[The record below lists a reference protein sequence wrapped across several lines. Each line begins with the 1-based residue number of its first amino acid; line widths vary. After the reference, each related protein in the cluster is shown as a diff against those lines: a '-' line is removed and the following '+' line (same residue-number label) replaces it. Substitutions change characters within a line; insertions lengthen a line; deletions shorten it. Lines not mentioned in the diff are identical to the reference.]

1 LRSSQLPLQFKIV
14 GMDCAEEVAVLK
26 REVGPVVGGVH
37 RLAFDILN
45 GKMTIQPPASEVTP
59 EVIIRAV
66 ARTGMRAE
74 IWQDAARDL
83 SSSESRQRHGRTI
96 TTILSGVLAII
107 GFMVHV
113 VLSGGVGPAIGSEGL
128 GVVHDVPLAARLPY
142 LLAIMVALRYVLPK
156 AWRAARRLRP
166 DMNLLMTVAVVG
178 AIGIGEWFEAA
189 TVAFLFALSLDLES
203 WTVGRARR
211 AVAALMELAP
221 LVARLRKSD
230 GTEEQVPP
238 EQVPVGAHFI
248 VVPGEKLPLDG
259 TVVSG
264 FSEVN
269 QAPITGESAPVPK
282 QPGGQVFAGTIN
294 GDGVLEVECTKPAG
308 DTTLAHIISLVA
320 EAQSRRAPSEQWV
333 EKFARVYTPLVM
345 GLAFAFLVVPPLF
358 FSGDWGD
365 WFYRSLVL
373 LVIACPCALVISTP
387 VSIVAALSAAA
398 RNGVLIKGGTYVE
411 APARLRAIAFDKT
424 GTLTEGKP
432 RVLEVVPLSGH
443 DERELLER
451 VAAIESRSDHP
462 LAQAIVAYVKER
474 GVEFKP
480 ADDLQIIQG
489 KGATARFSG
498 KRYWLG
504 SHRYLEERGQENED
518 VHRRLESMSQGGRT
532 VVAVGNEDH
541 VCGLIALADAV
552 RPKAR
557 QTLQT
562 LRKAGLQRIVMLTG
576 DNRETALAI
585 AVEAGVDEVHAEL
598 LPADKMTAV
607 EKLVAKYG
615 NAAMVGDGVNDAPAL
630 GRASVGIAMGAAG
643 SDAAIETA
651 DIALMSDDLSKL
663 PWLVQHSRQTLAI
676 IRQNIAF
683 SLSVK
688 ALFVVLTFSG
698 YASLWAAIA
707 ADMGVSL
714 LVVFNA
720 LRLVAI
726 RHSSG

>member
-1 LRSSQLPLQFKIV
+1 
-14 GMDCAEEVAVLK
+14 
-26 REVGPVVGGVH
+26 
-37 RLAFDILN
+37 
-45 GKMTIQPPASEVTP
+45 
-59 EVIIRAV
+59 
-66 ARTGMRAE
+66 
-74 IWQDAARDL
+74 
-83 SSSESRQRHGRTI
+83 
-96 TTILSGVLAII
+96 
-107 GFMVHV
+107 
-113 VLSGGVGPAIGSEGL
+113 
-128 GVVHDVPLAARLPY
+128 
-142 LLAIMVALRYVLPK
+142 
-156 AWRAARRLRP
+156 
-166 DMNLLMTVAVVG
+166 
-178 AIGIGEWFEAA
+178 
-189 TVAFLFALSLDLES
+189 
-203 WTVGRARR
+203 
-211 AVAALMELAP
+211 
-221 LVARLRKSD
+221 
-230 GTEEQVPP
+230 
-238 EQVPVGAHFI
+238 
-248 VVPGEKLPLDG
+248 
-259 TVVSG
+259 
-264 FSEVN
+264 
-269 QAPITGESAPVPK
+269 
-282 QPGGQVFAGTIN
+282 
-294 GDGVLEVECTKPAG
+294 
-308 DTTLAHIISLVA
+308 
-320 EAQSRRAPSEQWV
+320 
-333 EKFARVYTPLVM
+333 
-345 GLAFAFLVVPPLF
+345 
-358 FSGDWGD
+358 
-365 WFYRSLVL
+365 
-373 LVIACPCALVISTP
+373 
-387 VSIVAALSAAA
+387 
-398 RNGVLIKGGTYVE
+398 
-411 APARLRAIAFDKT
+411 LRAIAFDKT